1 MGMTFEGSDD
11 LDTAEKNFETAW
23 ETFNQIGASGY
34 AMDALS
40 GLARCALET
49 GKLDQARKNSIE
61 ICTYLEE
68 NGSQGMEFPTL
79 SYLTCAKVFEGTGD
93 EERRRDSIEKG
104 YQQLIE
110 RAEKISDPVWKRTY
124 LKEVSENNS
133 IQEKMKEGRR
143 RIDHD

>member
-1 MGMTFEGSDD
+1 M
-11 LDTAEKNFETAW
+11 
-23 ETFNQIGASGY
+23 
-34 AMDALS
+34 
-40 GLARCALET
+40 
-49 GKLDQARKNSIE
+49 DQAKNNSIE